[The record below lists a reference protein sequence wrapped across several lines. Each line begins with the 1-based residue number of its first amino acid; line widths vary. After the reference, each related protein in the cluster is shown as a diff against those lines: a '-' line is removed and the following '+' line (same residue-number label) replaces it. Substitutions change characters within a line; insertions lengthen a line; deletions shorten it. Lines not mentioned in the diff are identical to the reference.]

1 MAVRLLGDMVMK
13 NAKRKSRLGLGLLV
27 IGAAMAGGLPGTH
40 AANPD
45 PTSFVVAGPGV
56 IDDPK
61 MVKAAPESML
71 GDYLAGNFALDTG
84 NIQDAAS
91 YFERALAEDPDN
103 IELRRQVFL
112 LDLADG
118 RYDAA
123 IAEARRLQSED
134 SGEVASEDGQLLL
147 ALELVKAGSFDSVP
161 AALSRIGDQGI
172 TALASPFVEAWSRFG
187 ADGAAGLD
195 AAIALLH
202 AGESLGPLNDYHEA
216 MLLDLGG
223 RTERALAK
231 LDGLLPETGPAPV
244 RVVQTY
250 ADILVRLGRQDEAR
264 ALVGDQLNL
273 GSRPILQR
281 VFDHLKAGQAPGLP
295 FDDPGGGIADAL
307 LGIAE
312 ALQQERGSARAI
324 LYGRLALYLRPDLA
338 EGYLLIGDILA
349 GQENFD
355 AAIAAYDS
363 IDAESPNSYAA
374 KVRKGQA
381 LHDLGQKEAA
391 FSLLRE
397 VADLDPDQTD
407 ALIQLGNLL
416 RRDELYERAEKAYSQ
431 AIARIDEPEPGQWT
445 LYYARGITYERT
457 KRWPEAEADFLFAL
471 ELEPDQP
478 FVLNYLG
485 YSWVDQGLNLEEA
498 QDMLHQAVAARP
510 DDGFIVDSLGWV
522 FYRLEDFERAVEQL
536 ERAVELQ
543 PGDPVINDHLGD
555 AYWQVGREREAYF
568 QWRRALTLDPE
579 EDETVKIREKLKF
592 GLKPDRS

>member
-1 MAVRLLGDMVMK
+1 MAARPLGDMVMK
-13 NAKRKSRLGLGLLV
+13 HAKRKRRSGPGALVVGAVMV
-27 IGAAMAGGLPGTH
+27 IGLPD
-40 AANPD
+40 AYANPD
-45 PTSFVVAGPGV
+45 PTPVMVAGPGIV
-56 IDDPK
+56 DDPK
-61 MVKAAPESML
+61 MAEAAPESTL

-84 NIQDAAS
+84 NIKDAAG
-91 YFERALAEDPDN
+91 YFERALADDPDN
-103 IELRRQVFL
+103 VELRRQVFL

-123 IAEARRLQSED
+123 IAEARSLQRED
-134 SGEVASEDGQLLL
+134 SEEVANEDAQLLL
-147 ALELVKAGSFDSVP
+147 ALELVKAGSFEDVP

-172 TALASPFVEAWSRFG
+172 TALASPFVAAWARFG
-187 ADGAAGLD
+187 AEGVAGLD

-216 MLLDLGG
+216 MLLNLGG
-223 RTERALAK
+223 RTGQALAK
-231 LDGLLPETGPAPV
+231 LDGLLPESGPAPV

-250 ADILVRLGRQDEAR
+250 ADILVRLGRQDEAL
-264 ALVGDQLNL
+264 ALVGDQLKL
-273 GSRPILQR
+273 GDRPILRR
-281 VFDHLKAGQAPGLP
+281 VSDHLEAAEAPGQP
-295 FDDPGGGIADAL
+295 FGDPIGGIADAL

-324 LYGRLALYLRPDLA
+324 LYARLALYLRADLD
-338 EGYLLIGDILA
+338 EGHLLIGDILA
-349 GQENFD
+349 GQENYG

-363 IDAESPNSYAA
+363 INAKSPIGYAA

-381 LHDLGQKEAA
+381 LHDQGQKEAA
-391 FSLLRE
+391 FSLLQE
-397 VADLDPDQTD
+397 VAELDPDKTE

-431 AIARIDEPEPGQWT
+431 AIARIDEAEPEQWT

-522 FYRLEDFERAVEQL
+522 FYRLGDFEQAVEQL

-579 EDETVKIREKLKF
+579 EEEIAKIREKLKF
-592 GLKPDRS
+592 GLKRDRS

>member
-1 MAVRLLGDMVMK
+1 MAARLLREMVMTDTV
-13 NAKRKSRLGLGLLV
+13 RKYRFGLGILV
-27 IGAAMAGGLPGTH
+27 IGALTVTGLHGAR
-40 AANPD
+40 AANSD
-45 PTSFVVAGPGV
+45 PTSFMVAGPGMV
-56 IDDPK
+56 DDPK
-61 MVKAAPESML
+61 MVKAAPESTL

-84 NIQDAAS
+84 NIKDAAG
-91 YFERALAEDPDN
+91 YFGRALAEDPDN

-118 RYDAA
+118 RYEAA
-123 IAEARRLQSED
+123 ITEARTLQRED
-134 SGEVASEDGQLLL
+134 SEEVANEDAQLLL
-147 ALELVKAGSFDSVP
+147 ALELVKAGSFDNVP
-161 AALSRIGDQGI
+161 GALARIGDRGI
-172 TALASPFVEAWSRFG
+172 TALASPFVEAWARFG

-202 AGESLGPLNDYHEA
+202 GGESLGPLNDYHEA

-223 RTERALAK
+223 RTEQALTK

-250 ADILVRLGRQDEAR
+250 ADILVRLDRRNEAVT
-264 ALVGDQLNL
+264 LVEAQLKL
-273 GSRPILQR
+273 GERPILQR
-281 VFDHLKAGQAPGLP
+281 VSDRLKANQAPGRP
-295 FDDPGGGIADAL
+295 FDGPVGGIADAL

-324 LYGRLALYLRPDLA
+324 LYARLALYLRSDLA
-338 EGYLLIGDILA
+338 EGQLLIGDILA

-363 IDAESPNSYAA
+363 ISAASPISYAA
-374 KVRKGQA
+374 KVRKGQV
-381 LHDLGQKEAA
+381 LHDQGKKEAA
-391 FSLLRE
+391 FNLLQE
-397 VADLDPDQTD
+397 VADLDPDKTD
-407 ALIQLGNLL
+407 ALVQLGNLL
-416 RRDELYERAEKAYSQ
+416 RRDELYERAEEAYSR
-431 AIARIDEPEPGQWT
+431 AIARIDEPEPEQWT
-445 LYYARGITYERT
+445 LFYARGITYERT

-485 YSWVDQGLNLEEA
+485 YSWVDQGLNLDEA
-498 QDMLHQAVAARP
+498 QEMLHQAVAARP

-522 FYRLEDFERAVEQL
+522 FYRLEEFERAVEQL

-568 QWRRALTLDPE
+568 QWRRALSLDPE
-579 EDETVKIREKLKF
+579 EDEIAKIREKLKF
-592 GLKPDRS
+592 GLKRNRS